1 MNKKP
6 SYPPPYTVID
16 GSLYQEIVQGKSKL
30 TKKLCNFVPYLIAEV
45 VHDDGAELKR
55 FYRIGAAHADG
66 YSLPEVSIPESDF
79 AAMNWIGKFWGSCCN
94 PSVGQSVRDNIRF
107 AILATAEGIERETIY
122 AHLGWA
128 KIDGKWQYLI
138 PGGDFNVC
146 LDGNIENYRFQDGV
160 TSCESSKSFALISSG
175 LAPDE
180 ITFPLLAV
188 CYLSPLN
195 EFLRQAGCEPKTLLA
210 LIGKTGSKK
219 STLAALFLSHFGSF
233 TMDRLPL
240 SFRDTANSILH
251 RLFALKDVPTV
262 VDDFHPSTR
271 KEEIGMTATFQMLT
285 RAFGDKTARGRMR
298 ADLTLETPRPPR
310 GNGIITAEFAP
321 DISESGTARY
331 FELELAPNSVNMS
344 LLTEFQQAA
353 ADGALQ
359 QAMRSY
365 IEYLKTL
372 LSDEKAFVAS
382 LSKMFSEQ
390 RRVFRD
396 TLISADNNCH
406 DRLPD
411 ACAWLM
417 IGFQFAIDYFIAR
430 GVLLSSNG
438 SEYIIKMRSCLLLL
452 AQNQSKKIYSDK
464 PSEKFLHKLFSL
476 VDSGTV
482 SISERMFP
490 ADCNHLVGYQDENYI
505 YLIKDAA
512 HKAVRKLCDEQGE
525 SFSVSSSA
533 LLTELEN
540 DGLLERASN
549 GERTRSVKVGG
560 TNKRLMLLF
569 KNKVAEIVGVAL

>member
-1 MNKKP
+1 MKKTP
-6 SYPPPYTVID
+6 SYPPPYTVTD
-16 GSLYQEIVQGKSKL
+16 GCLYQEIMQGKNKL
-30 TKKLCNFVPYLIAEV
+30 TKKLCNFAPYLIVEV

-55 FYRIGAAHADG
+55 FYRIGATHADG
-66 YSLPEVSIPESDF
+66 YSLPEVSIPEADF

-107 AILATAEGIERETIY
+107 AILATVEGIEHETIY

-128 KIDGKWQYLI
+128 KINSEWQYLI

-146 LDGNIENYRFQDGV
+146 LDGNMENYRFQDVG
-160 TSCESSKSFALISSG
+160 TNCDPIKSYALISSG

-219 STLAALFLSHFGSF
+219 STLAALFLSHFGNF
-233 TMDRLPL
+233 TLDRLPL

-251 RLFALKDVPTV
+251 RLFALKDVPV
-262 VDDFHPSTR
+262 VIDDFHPSTR

-331 FELELAPNSVNMS
+331 FELELAPNSVNMA

-359 QAMRSY
+359 NAMRGY
-365 IEYLKTL
+365 IQYLKSMLT
-372 LSDEKAFVAS
+372 DEKAFVDS
-382 LSKMFSEQ
+382 LAKLFAEQ
-390 RRVFRD
+390 RRAFRD
-396 TLISADNNCH
+396 TLASKNSNCH

-417 IGFQFAIDYFIAR
+417 IGFQFAIHYFVSSGI
-430 GVLLSSNG
+430 LSCKNG
-438 SEYIIKMRSCLLLL
+438 SEYICKMRSCLLRL
-452 AQNQSKKIYSDK
+452 AQKQSKKIYSDK

-476 VDSGTV
+476 YDSGAV
-482 SISERMFP
+482 SITDRIAP
-490 ADCNHLVGYQDENYI
+490 ADCNNLVGYQDENYI
-505 YLIKDAA
+505 YLLKDAA

-525 SFSVSSSA
+525 NFSISSSA

-540 DGLLERASN
+540 DGLLERAPN

-560 TNKRLMLLF
+560 TNKRLALLF
-569 KNKVAEIVGVAL
+569 KSKVEEVVGVTL